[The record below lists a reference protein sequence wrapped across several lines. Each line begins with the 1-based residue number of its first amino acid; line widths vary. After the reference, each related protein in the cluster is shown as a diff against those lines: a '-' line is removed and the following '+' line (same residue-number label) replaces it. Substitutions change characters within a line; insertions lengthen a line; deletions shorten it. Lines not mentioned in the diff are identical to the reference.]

1 MSYGAVTGPRTI
13 TSPLTATG
21 TFNSALSYTL
31 TASDSSNISNRVFY
45 GLPQGLDFNDNGQIT
60 GTPVIS
66 GTHLVSL
73 VVNYNNDDGDATDSD
88 SINDKLGNSD
98 PTADD
103 VVLLRLVIASL
114 APTIDTLAAT
124 SVAATSANFE
134 GNVTSTGGA
143 YPEVK
148 IYYGTTDG
156 ANTAGS
162 WNNVLN
168 IGNQQAGVFSIL
180 IGDLLPSTTY
190 HYRVR
195 ASNSAEPNGVWA
207 SSSQSFTTTASSK
220 LAIAANGALDQR
232 HRQYQCTLSLPRSLG
247 LVLAR

>member
-1 MSYGAVTGPRTI
+1 MTMVRLPEPPQCLWHTIWSLWSSTI
-13 TSPLTATG
+13 TTMMGMRPIQTA
-21 TFNSALSYTL
+21 L
-31 TASDSSNISNRVFY
+31 
-45 GLPQGLDFNDNGQIT
+45 
-60 GTPVIS
+60 
-66 GTHLVSL
+66 
-73 VVNYNNDDGDATDSD
+73 
-88 SINDKLGNSD
+88 NDKLGNSD

-103 VVLLRLVIASL
+103 VASSFLPRYRFSLRPHHRYLWPPLRWLPPV
-114 APTIDTLAAT
+114 
-124 SVAATSANFE
+124 ANFE

-207 SSSQSFTTTASSK
+207 SSSQSFYHK
-220 LAIAANGALDQR
+220 LILQAIAANGVLTNATG
-232 HRQYQCTLSLPRSLG
+232 YQCLSFCQDRWVWYWHGKHGPLLS
-247 LVLAR
+247 